1 MKSIYQPNTD
11 SYLISEVLENKLP
24 KLLKINPNLT
34 LLEIGSGSGLQL
46 QTALKSGVKL
56 QNIFGSDINPQS
68 VRYCQGLGFNCI
80 ESNLF
85 SNIDGKFD
93 LVVINPPYL
102 QKDTQ
107 EPLESQISTTG
118 GDLGSEIINEFLYQA
133 KDYLN
138 IDGRIFLLT
147 SSLTKGIEWGDWQK
161 KLLAQKKIFFEELFV
176 WFVTLE

>member
-11 SYLISEVLENKLP
+11 SYLMSEVLENKLP
-24 KLLKINPNLT
+24 KLLKINLNLT

-68 VRYCQGLGFNCI
+68 VRYCQGLGVNCI

-93 LVVINPPYL
+93 LIVLNPPYL
-102 QKDTQ
+102 QKDPQ

-118 GDLGSEIINEFLYQA
+118 GDIGSEIINEFLYQA

-138 IDGRIFLLT
+138 IDGKILLLN
-147 SSLTKGIEWGDWQK
+147 SNLTKGINWDGWDRRLLKSK
-161 KLLAQKKIFFEELFV
+161 KVFFEELFV
-176 WFVTLE
+176 WFVTIK

>member
-1 MKSIYQPNTD
+1 LHRIKS
-11 SYLISEVLENKLP
+11 
-24 KLLKINPNLT
+24 
-34 LLEIGSGSGLQL
+34 
-46 QTALKSGVKL
+46 
-56 QNIFGSDINPQS
+56 
-68 VRYCQGLGFNCI
+68 
-80 ESNLF
+80 F

-138 IDGRIFLLT
+138 IDGKIFLLI
-147 SSLTKGIEWGDWQK
+147 SNLTKGIEWGDWQK